1 MLGTKSVSVEIDGK
15 TITFETGLLARL
27 AQGSVCIRS
36 GNTVM
41 LSAATISKTIRPGID
56 YFPLQIEYREKFY
69 AAGRFPGGYFKRE
82 ARPSEYEI
90 LTARATDRPLRPL
103 FQKGFFNEVQIFNQ
117 LLSAGGE
124 EITDILSINA
134 ASASLMLSPAPF
146 RGPIGAV
153 RVGRVDGQFV
163 INPTHAQMETSD
175 MNLTYVGT
183 RELPMMIEG
192 DAKEVSEADILAAM
206 KLAHVAV
213 VTLIDAQLQLRRE
226 VGLPDAQ
233 PPEDILDTAR
243 VDEARQAV
251 GAALDEALRIAD
263 KQERLDRVY
272 VLRTEL
278 LAAKKE
284 ALGDAFEEKPWKEA
298 FGEVEVEIV
307 RRNVLDRHQRIDGRA
322 FDELRPLSG
331 AVGILPR
338 THGSSLFTRGETQSL
353 ATVTLGTKS
362 DSQSMDAIG
371 GGADEK
377 RFMLHYNF
385 PPFCVGEA
393 GRIMGPGRREVG
405 HGNLAERSLRQV
417 MPDDYAYTVRVV
429 SEILESNGS
438 SSMASICAGTLALM
452 DAGVPI
458 KKPVAGISIGLFTAP
473 DGRTETVVDILGA
486 EDHCG
491 DMDFKVAGTRDGIT
505 GFQVDLK
512 LRGLEWAVVEKA
524 FAEAHVARLRILDF
538 IEGILAK
545 PRDDIAPHAPRI
557 VDMKI
562 PPEKIGALIGPGGK
576 NIRRITDTYNVQI
589 DVEDDG
595 SVHVFGSDRDTMGG
609 AVREIE
615 ALTAEAEIGK
625 IYQGTVKGVKDFG
638 AFVEILPGKEGLV
651 HISELAD
658 FRVRAVEDVCKVG
671 DVMWVK
677 CLDVDDTGRIRL
689 SRRAALVDMNGGD
702 AGDTPR
708 SENGPA
714 GDRPP
719 RTERD
724 DREPRREGD
733 RDDRHER
740 RREGG
745 DRGGRREGG
754 DRGGRREGGD
764 RGGRRDGGDR
774 GGRREGGREGGDRG
788 GRREGGDRE
797 ARPEGGD
804 RGGRREGDGE
814 RGREGGDRERRREGD
829 REGRPEGGDRGGRRE
844 GDGERGREGGDRERR
859 REGDREGRR
868 EGGDREGGER
878 PRAARQDDD

>member
-36 GNTVM
+36 GDTVL
-41 LSAATISKTIRPGID
+41 LSATTISKSPRPGID
-56 YFPLQIEYREKFY
+56 WFPLQIEYREKFY

-82 ARPSEYEI
+82 SRPSEYEI

-103 FQKGFFNEVQIFNQ
+103 FQKGFYNEVQIFNQ

-124 EITDILSINA
+124 EITDIMSTNA
-134 ASASLMLSPAPF
+134 ASASLMLTEAPF

-153 RVGRVDGQFV
+153 RVGRVDGTLV
-163 INPTHAQMETSD
+163 INPTHAQMLTSD
-175 MNLTYVGT
+175 LNLTYVGT
-183 RELPMMIEG
+183 RDLPMMIEG
-192 DAKEVSEADILAAM
+192 DAKEVSEAEMIEAM
-206 KLAHVAV
+206 KMAQDAV
-213 VTLIDAQLQLRRE
+213 IALIDAQLELRRQM
-226 VGLPDAQ
+226 GLPDPQ
-233 PPEDILDTAR
+233 PPEDLEDAGLVDQAR
-243 VDEARQAV
+243 DAV
-251 GAALDEALRIAD
+251 GAALDEVLRIED
-263 KQERLDRVY
+263 KQERMGRMDEVRS
-272 VLRTEL
+272 EL

-284 ALGDAFEEKPWKEA
+284 ELGDDYNEKAWKEA
-298 FGEVEVEIV
+298 FGSVEVEIV
-307 RRNVLDRHQRIDGRA
+307 RRNVLEHGRRIDGRG
-322 FDELRPLSG
+322 FDELRPISG
-331 AVGILPR
+331 MVGILPR
-338 THGSSLFTRGETQSL
+338 THGSALFTRGETQSL
-353 ATVTLGTKS
+353 ATVTLGTMS

-371 GGADEK
+371 GGPDEK
-377 RFMLHYNF
+377 RFLLHYNF
-385 PPFCVGEA
+385 PPFSVGEA

-417 MPDDYAYTVRVV
+417 MPDNYAYTVRVV

-473 DGRTETVVDILGA
+473 DGKAETVVDILGA

-512 LRGLEWAVVEKA
+512 LRGLDWRIVEDAFEKA
-524 FAEAHVARLRILDF
+524 RVARLQILD
-538 IEGILAK
+538 IMEGVLEK

-595 SVHVFGSDRDTMGG
+595 SVHVFGSDRETMGG

-615 ALTAEAEIGK
+615 SLTAEAEIGK

-658 FRVRAVEDVCKVG
+658 FRVRSVEDICKVG

-689 SRRAALVDMNGGD
+689 SRRAALLDMDGGEAGGGD
-702 AGDTPR
+702 TATDTPR
-708 SENGPA
+708 
-714 GDRPP
+714 DDRRPP
-719 RTERD
+719 RDDRD
-724 DREPRREGD
+724 DREPRRDGD
-733 RDDRHER
+733 RGRDRDGDR
-740 RREGG
+740 GG
-745 DRGGRREGG
+745 DRGGRRS
-754 DRGGRREGGD
+754 RE
-764 RGGRRDGGDR
+764 DGG
-774 GGRREGGREGGDRG
+774 E
-788 GRREGGDRE
+788 
-797 ARPEGGD
+797 
-804 RGGRREGDGE
+804 
-814 RGREGGDRERRREGD
+814 
-829 REGRPEGGDRGGRRE
+829 
-844 GDGERGREGGDRERR
+844 
-859 REGDREGRR
+859 REGRR
-868 EGGDREGGER
+868 EGGGREGRREGGGERREGGGDREGRRREGGGDREGRRDGGER
-878 PRAARQDDD
+878 REGGGDREGRRDGGERREGGGDREGRRDGGERREGGGDRGDRHRDERRST